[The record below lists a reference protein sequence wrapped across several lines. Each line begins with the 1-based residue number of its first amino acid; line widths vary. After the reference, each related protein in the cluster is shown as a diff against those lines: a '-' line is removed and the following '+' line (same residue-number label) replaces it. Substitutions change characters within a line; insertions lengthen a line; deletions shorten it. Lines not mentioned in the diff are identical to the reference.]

1 MNSDPFFPFLLLSA
15 GFAVAVFVVGA
26 FIDHMRRR
34 AEADAAAEEQAAANR
49 GD

>member
-15 GFAVAVFVVGA
+15 GFAVAVFVVGT
-26 FIDHMRRR
+26 FIDHMRRK
-34 AEADAAAEEQAAANR
+34 AEAEEQAAANR